1 MTPLPNI
8 LPWQV
13 WMVQFDPQV
22 GSEQRGARPAIIV
35 GSRAM
40 CDTVGRRLALVVPCT
55 GTDRGFAWQP
65 KIMLDKPSVAM
76 CDHVKSVS
84 RERLVHMTR
93 HGVPDHIRVEI
104 RANLSYLF
112 A

>member
-1 MTPLPNI
+1 M

-22 GSEQRGARPAIIV
+22 GSEQAGIRPAIIV
-35 GSRAM
+35 GSKVM
-40 CDTVGRRLALVVPCT
+40 CDTIGRRLALVVPCT
-55 GTDRGFAWQP
+55 TTNRGFVWQP

-76 CDHVKSVS
+76 CDHLKSVS
-84 RERLVHMTR
+84 RERLIHMTR
-93 HGVPDHIRVEI
+93 HGVPDHVRDEI
-104 RANLSYLF
+104 RWNLRNLF